1 MKTIKKLKTVA
12 VCSIFLALFLIVA
25 SMILLSRIYPDGH
38 SGNRIAQYLLSN
50 LTIQT
55 VISNDEWAQKYPYN
69 QSFTEKYEKKIQH
82 IKTALENF
90 CTTSF
95 PASEKIDSLVN
106 LLKHQVFHY
115 HADDIIG
122 NNENIMYV
130 QDAVANV
137 TEFSQILAEK
147 GIPFLY
153 VQTPSPGSVAYYR
166 GSSPDGTDRMLA
178 ERNHALTD
186 ALVKLEVN
194 TLNLTA
200 ELSDTIQ
207 FDKTAHWFPEDALYA
222 ANIITARL
230 NQDFGFGIHA
240 DIFSGNNFTWHLQKD
255 SGIASQIQRNWG
267 YRFDVP
273 VPKEEY
279 IFSVVHAE
287 TDRWSGNF
295 AESMLQPT
303 ELWRADNVAYHG
315 AFRISN
321 SLIYEITNQSVTAST
336 GKHILM
342 IGDSFDWPLCAY
354 LAMGVEQLTF
364 LHNASFTGSILSYI
378 DATSPDAV
386 LICYNDAEFHEVY
399 TEEAYYLE

>member
-1 MKTIKKLKTVA
+1 MKKIQQLKTA
-12 VCSIFLALFLIVA
+12 VICSIFLVLFLVVS
-25 SMILLSRIYPDGH
+25 SMILLSKLYPDGR
-38 SGNRIAQYLLSN
+38 SGNQIVQYLLSN

-55 VISNDEWAQKYPYN
+55 VIGNDEWTQKYPYDL
-69 QSFTEKYEKKIQH
+69 SFTEKYQAKIQH
-82 IKTALENF
+82 VKTALESF

-95 PASEKIDSLVN
+95 PASSKIDDLVTII
-106 LLKHQVFHY
+106 KHRVFHY
-115 HADDIIG
+115 HADDIVG

-137 TEFSQILAEK
+137 TEFSKILAEK
-147 GIPFLY
+147 GCPFLY
-153 VQTPSPGSVAYYR
+153 VQTPSPSSVAYYK
-166 GSSPDGTDRMLA
+166 GSSPVGTDRMLA

-186 ALVKLEVN
+186 ALSKQEVN
-194 TLNLTA
+194 ILNLTA

-222 ANIITARL
+222 AKIIAARL
-230 NQDFGFGIHA
+230 NQDFGFGIDT
-240 DIFSGNNFTWHLQKD
+240 DIFSADNFTWHLQKD
-255 SGIASQIQRNWG
+255 SDIASQIQSNWG

-273 VPKEEY
+273 VPKDEY
-279 IFSVVHAE
+279 SFSVVYAE

-295 AESMLQPT
+295 AESMLHPT
-303 ELWRADNVAYHG
+303 EFWHADNVAYHG

-321 SLIYEITNQSVTAST
+321 SLIYEITNQSATTNA

-378 DATSPDAV
+378 NATAPDAV
-386 LICYNDAEFHEVY
+386 LICYNDAEFYEVY